1 MATRMQKYYD
11 NTENISSRTERNQD
25 LYKEI
30 ANSEIDKFKL
40 TSNATVLSD
49 AKNNIDIEKIKK
61 ILDTKYNEVPKRK
74 SIRLEQ
80 EEVKTEKV
88 IDTKEYDINAIL
100 EKAKEEKE
108 TSYDQDRL
116 KKLRDTQ
123 YDILNHLNLDKKEE
137 TEEKESQDDL
147 MELINTITAK
157 ELENKKNE
165 EIDPLDILTD
175 LKGEGEITSP
185 IQKEEISD
193 DSIINS
199 KDFTDELLAKV
210 EREKLEQQ
218 KEQEIEKT
226 KEETSSFF
234 TTTSSF
240 TESDFDDFNDLKAEV
255 SSHKTII
262 TILVVIL
269 MIIVVVALVFGL
281 NHFLD
286 LGLF

>member
-1 MATRMQKYYD
+1 MATRMQKYYE
-11 NTENISSRTERNQD
+11 NNENINSRTQKNQE

-30 ANSEIDKFKL
+30 ANSELNQFKL
-40 TSNATVLSD
+40 SSNATILSD
-49 AKNNIDIEKIKK
+49 AKNNIDIDKIKK
-61 ILDTKYNEVPKRK
+61 ILDTRYNKLPQRK

-80 EEVKTEKV
+80 EEEK
-88 IDTKEYDINAIL
+88 IEKIDDTKEYDINAIL

-108 TSYDQDRL
+108 SSYEQERL

-123 YDILNHLNLDKKEE
+123 YDILNHLDLDKKEPE
-137 TEEKESQDDL
+137 SEVKESQDDL

-185 IQKEEISD
+185 IQKDEMALDSTLQTD
-193 DSIINS
+193 D
-199 KDFTDELLAKV
+199 DVTDQLLAKV
-210 EREKLEQQ
+210 AEEQN
-218 KEQEIEKT
+218 KMQET
-226 KEETSSFF
+226 TETDKSFF

-255 SSHKTII
+255 NSHKTII
-262 TILVVIL
+262 IILVVII
-269 MIIVVVALVFGL
+269 MIVVVVTLVVGL

>member
-1 MATRMQKYYD
+1 MATRMQKYYE
-11 NTENISSRTERNQD
+11 NNENINSRTQKNQE

-30 ANSEIDKFKL
+30 ANSELNQFKL
-40 TSNATVLSD
+40 SSNATILSD
-49 AKNNIDIEKIKK
+49 AKNNIDIDKIKK
-61 ILDTKYNEVPKRK
+61 ILDTRYNKLPQRK

-80 EEVKTEKV
+80 EEEK
-88 IDTKEYDINAIL
+88 IEKIDDTKEYDINAIL

-108 TSYDQDRL
+108 SSYEQERI

-123 YDILNHLNLDKKEE
+123 YDILNHLDLDKKEPE
-137 TEEKESQDDL
+137 SEVKESQDDL

-185 IQKEEISD
+185 IQKDEMALDSTLQTD
-193 DSIINS
+193 D
-199 KDFTDELLAKV
+199 DVTDQLLAKV
-210 EREKLEQQ
+210 AEEQN
-218 KEQEIEKT
+218 KMQET
-226 KEETSSFF
+226 TETDKSFF

-255 SSHKTII
+255 NSHKTII
-262 TILVVIL
+262 IILVVII
-269 MIIVVVALVFGL
+269 MIVVVVALVVGL

>member
-80 EEVKTEKV
+80 EEIKTEKV
-88 IDTKEYDINAIL
+88 VDTKEYDINAIL

-108 TSYDQDRL
+108 TTYEQDRL

-137 TEEKESQDDL
+137 EQESQDDL

-185 IQKEEISD
+185 IQKEEISEE
-193 DSIINS
+193 SIINS
-199 KDFTDELLAKV
+199 KDFTDELLERV
-210 EREKLEQQ
+210 EKEKHVYSW
-218 KEQEIEKT
+218 KN
-226 KEETSSFF
+226 TS
-234 TTTSSF
+234 
-240 TESDFDDFNDLKAEV
+240 KM
-255 SSHKTII
+255 H
-262 TILVVIL
+262 
-269 MIIVVVALVFGL
+269 
-281 NHFLD
+281 
-286 LGLF
+286 

>member
-1 MATRMQKYYD
+1 MATRMQKYYE
-11 NTENISSRTERNQD
+11 NNENINSRTQKNQE

-30 ANSEIDKFKL
+30 ANSELNQFKL
-40 TSNATVLSD
+40 SSNATILSD
-49 AKNNIDIEKIKK
+49 AKNNIDIDKIKK
-61 ILDTKYNEVPKRK
+61 ILDTRYNKLPQRK

-80 EEVKTEKV
+80 EEEK
-88 IDTKEYDINAIL
+88 IEKIDDTKEYDIN
-100 EKAKEEKE
+100 EKKKKAKEEKE
-108 TSYDQDRL
+108 SSYEQERL

-123 YDILNHLNLDKKEE
+123 YDILNHLDLDKKEPE
-137 TEEKESQDDL
+137 SEVKESQDDL

-185 IQKEEISD
+185 IQKDEMALDSTLQTD
-193 DSIINS
+193 D
-199 KDFTDELLAKV
+199 DVTDQLLAKV
-210 EREKLEQQ
+210 AEEQN
-218 KEQEIEKT
+218 KMQET
-226 KEETSSFF
+226 TETDKSFF

-255 SSHKTII
+255 NSHKTII
-262 TILVVIL
+262 IILVVII
-269 MIIVVVALVFGL
+269 MIVVVVALVVGL

>member
-1 MATRMQKYYD
+1 
-11 NTENISSRTERNQD
+11 
-25 LYKEI
+25 
-30 ANSEIDKFKL
+30 
-40 TSNATVLSD
+40 
-49 AKNNIDIEKIKK
+49 
-61 ILDTKYNEVPKRK
+61 
-74 SIRLEQ
+74 
-80 EEVKTEKV
+80 
-88 IDTKEYDINAIL
+88 
-100 EKAKEEKE
+100 
-108 TSYDQDRL
+108 
-116 KKLRDTQ
+116 
-123 YDILNHLNLDKKEE
+123 
-137 TEEKESQDDL
+137 

-185 IQKEEISD
+185 IQKEEISEE
-193 DSIINS
+193 SIINS
-199 KDFTDELLAKV
+199 KDFTDELLERV
-210 EREKLEQQ
+210 EKEKLAKQEEQAQ
-218 KEQEIEKT
+218 T
-226 KEETSSFF
+226 KEDTAFF

-262 TILVVIL
+262 TVLVIIL

>member
-1 MATRMQKYYD
+1 MATRMQKYYE
-11 NTENISSRTERNQD
+11 NNENINSRTQKNQE

-30 ANSEIDKFKL
+30 ANSELNQFKL
-40 TSNATVLSD
+40 SSNATILSD
-49 AKNNIDIEKIKK
+49 AKNNIDIDKIKK
-61 ILDTKYNEVPKRK
+61 ILDTRYNKLPQRK

-80 EEVKTEKV
+80 EEEK
-88 IDTKEYDINAIL
+88 IEKIDDTKEYDINAIL

-108 TSYDQDRL
+108 SSYEQERL

-123 YDILNHLNLDKKEE
+123 YDILNHLDLDKKEPE
-137 TEEKESQDDL
+137 SEVKESQDDL

-185 IQKEEISD
+185 IQKDEMALDSTLQTD
-193 DSIINS
+193 D
-199 KDFTDELLAKV
+199 DVTDQLLAKV
-210 EREKLEQQ
+210 AEEQN
-218 KEQEIEKT
+218 KMQET
-226 KEETSSFF
+226 TETDKSFF

-255 SSHKTII
+255 NSHKTII
-262 TILVVIL
+262 IILVVII
-269 MIIVVVALVFGL
+269 MIVVVVALVVGL

>member
-11 NTENISSRTERNQD
+11 STENVHSRTERNQE

-49 AKNNIDIEKIKK
+49 AKNDIDIDKIKK
-61 ILDTKYNEVPKRK
+61 ILDTKYKEVPRRK

-80 EEVKTEKV
+80 EEEKVEKV

-137 TEEKESQDDL
+137 QEEKESQDDL

-157 ELENKKNE
+157 ELENKQNE
-165 EIDPLDILTD
+165 DIDPLDILTD

-185 IQKEEISD
+185 IQKDDISD
-193 DSIINS
+193 QEIVNS

-210 EREKLEQQ
+210 EKEKAV
-218 KEQEIEKT
+218 
-226 KEETSSFF
+226 ETEDKSFF
-234 TTTSSF
+234 TSTSSF

-262 TILVVIL
+262 TVVVVVL
-269 MIIVVVALVFGL
+269 MIIIVVALVVGL